1 MKIYLNWQVK
11 DTDDEEI
18 SKAVEEKVK
27 ELLAKHKRNGSLGVI
42 FCDDQMMKIL
52 NTKYRGKNTTTDVL
66 SFEFGSSNEIM
77 GDVYISIPTA
87 KKQAREYNVS
97 LKDEALRLA
106 IHGTLH
112 VLGYN
117 HKEMGVYGS

>member
-1 MKIYLNWQVK
+1 MAGK

-18 SKAVEEKVK
+18 AKAVGEKVK
-27 ELLAKHKRNGSLGVI
+27 ELLAKHKRSGSLGI
-42 FCDDQMMKIL
+42 TFCDDQMMKIL
-52 NTKYRGKNTTTDVL
+52 NTKYREKNTTTDVL
-66 SFEFGSSNEIM
+66 SFEFGSSKEIM

-117 HKEMGVYGS
+117 HKEMGVYGC